1 MRRVGKR
8 VEPAVEVKTSG
19 ASLAS
24 NIAFSADMTRLAGGR
39 VFFPKGVY
47 RYKSHEEANAHQ
59 SEVWLSSRRSVT
71 MAIRKAVPVE
81 WQTTVRQAIT
91 LVLFVGLLR
100 ATDSVAT
107 SEHVCATKL

>member
-8 VEPAVEVKTSG
+8 VEPAVEAKTSG

-47 RYKSHEEANAHQ
+47 RYKSHEEANAH
-59 SEVWLSSRRSVT
+59 
-71 MAIRKAVPVE
+71 
-81 WQTTVRQAIT
+81 
-91 LVLFVGLLR
+91 
-100 ATDSVAT
+100 
-107 SEHVCATKL
+107 